1 MDYNR
6 SLLPNVQLEVLL
18 GVIVKTFRS
27 RGSPKLLYLILYRSQ
42 KLSLSH
48 FQTQTQTPPQQAK
61 KIQMEM
67 VRNIKEGFGVAS
79 CGLDR
84 FLV

>member
-6 SLLPNVQLEVLL
+6 SSLPNVEVLL
-18 GVIVKTFRS
+18 SVMVKTS
-27 RGSPKLLYLILYRSQ
+27 GGSPKLLYLILYRSQ

-48 FQTQTQTPPQQAK
+48 FQTQTKTPPQQAK

-67 VRNIKEGFGVAS
+67 VRNIKEGFGVAI
-79 CGLDR
+79 CGL
-84 FLV
+84 LV